1 MAKKRT
7 IRQIPH
13 LPDENHKELW
23 YELEYSDGSRDFVD
37 KDGKSLNAVAI
48 TDEQLEAWK
57 KMPRDEASKEIF
69 ALIKNNSLDVSE
81 KRFILDAIWKL
92 AELHGATQPQYQS
105 QNIVAIQIHVADL
118 PPGIKVMNTH
128 SQSIESEDKR

>member
-37 KDGKSLNAVAI
+37 KDGKPLNAVAI

-57 KMPRDEASKEIF
+57 KMPKEEATKEILK
-69 ALIKNNSLDVSE
+69 LINDTGIDVSE
-81 KRFILDAIWKL
+81 KRFILDATWKL
-92 AELHGATQPQYQS
+92 AELHNAIQPVHHAGAQ
-105 QNIVAIQIHVADL
+105 IVAIRIDIGKQE
-118 PPGIKVMNTH
+118 KVKDV
-128 SQSIESEDKR
+128 EARVVV

>member
-37 KDGKSLNAVAI
+37 KDGKSLNAIAI

-81 KRFILDAIWKL
+81 KRLILDAIWKL
-92 AELHGATQPQYQS
+92 AELHNAIQPVRQAGAQ
-105 QNIVAIQIHVADL
+105 IVAIRIEVGKQE
-118 PPGIKVMNTH
+118 KVKDVEARVIN
-128 SQSIESEDKR
+128 Q